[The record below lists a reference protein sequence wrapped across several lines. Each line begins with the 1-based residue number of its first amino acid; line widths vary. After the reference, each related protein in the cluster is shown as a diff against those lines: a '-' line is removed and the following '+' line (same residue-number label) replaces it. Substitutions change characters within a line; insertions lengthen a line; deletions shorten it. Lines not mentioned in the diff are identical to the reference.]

1 MFNGDN
7 MENIKIYTDTIT
19 LVQFLKVAGVIQT
32 GGILKAYL
40 EDNLVYVNG
49 ELEYRKKRQLKDG
62 FVVKIVDMG
71 EYKVEVDKT
80 IAK

>member
-1 MFNGDN
+1 MFSGDD
-7 MENIKIYTDTIT
+7 MKNIKVYTDTIT

-40 EDNLVYVNG
+40 EDDLVYVND
-49 ELEYRKKRQLKDG
+49 ELEYRKKRKLKDG
-62 FVVKIVDMG
+62 FVVKILDMG
-71 EYKVEVDKT
+71 EYKVEVDKS